1 MRHKI
6 GKKYLKIACS
16 WILIFSICFLSWN
29 TVPAFEEDT
38 FISEEG
44 TYEDSADDDQKKQ
57 LDDFIPDEE
66 EPDQESENQG
76 SEEQEPE
83 DQIPDSLK
91 VEELDAEIKKALAN
105 GEEPYT
111 DRVEYIDETGTPI
124 AGAPVT
130 ISLGKIEDHI
140 SLFCTD
146 KNYEFKSARVDG
158 VDTVFIGR
166 YKDNLYYSTDGID
179 ADRMEDRQKL
189 VLTYAEIKD
198 TQDNEDN
205 SPEETPDQTPDQI
218 PEEKPEETPDQ
229 IPEERPE
236 ETPNQ
241 TPEERP
247 EETPDQT
254 PEERPEETPDQTPE
268 ERPEETPNQTPEERP
283 EETPDQIPEERPE
296 ETPDTEESEQVS
308 VQELEE
314 ELQKDLANGEEPFT
328 DRVEYIDETGELIYG
343 APEIISLGR
352 IKDHVSLLISDKNY
366 ELKSARIDGIDC
378 VFIGKYKGDLY
389 YSTDGISADRMKDDQ
404 KLVMTYAE
412 IKEAQDE
419 EDSSDQMPDEEAPE
433 QISVQSL
440 DEELERSV
448 ETGNETSTGRVE
460 YVDADGNSIAG
471 APATIDF
478 GPIKDHSELSIAGK
492 HFEFKNATVNGKKCV
507 YIGKYRETI
516 YYSMDGVVAIKLED
530 GQKLRMTYQ
539 EYYNITIKEIVPEN
553 GPLGTI
559 TQKNGDIDVPFDIT
573 KNVRVNA
580 GKDWTI
586 SITPGPA
593 NNKKRYKIKDVMS
606 QSGATITR
614 RAGDDYGAIYNISFR
629 KDDTIIITYDALG
642 VYRVTINTRSND
654 GTEYINILHSKQ
666 NGYELDESGNLTWTY
681 TEDNVNPV
689 DGSIELPVFHTKRN
703 YRLIHM
709 VLNKQ
714 TVSAADSPREVPSGT
729 GTNDAVKGHAGELI
743 VNASMKDVPK
753 AEREECQYEYSIKV
767 QRQSG
772 GWQDLNFDLAP
783 YAIKE
788 QALTVRMIT
797 NGRRS
802 DEGLDVVMWDPDKR
816 KLIPMH
822 DNDTVNMDAIGSDTL
837 LTQQTRQVRIFFA
850 KPKSGYRFTNGGV
863 DVGQPHSEDS
873 PTSDGAISIARYGS
887 ISEMNAN
894 TMDQP
899 RPFKIY
905 QEIWSDA
912 KRAAQSSGYTMY
924 LSYGGAKAKNP
935 PWILY
940 AAYFSVA
947 SDSIYVHYN
956 SGAGEGVLPADAVV
970 KNIPYN
976 EELDTIK
983 NKPMQS
989 YGENPNT
996 HEGKRGMGSTFL
1008 LGEGC
1013 PEPTCEG
1020 YEFIG
1025 WKLRKKDFW
1034 QQQESFSDKLYKHNE
1049 VFKISE
1055 DNYDFAR
1062 NQDLPVSVWDN
1073 EKGYQVVAQWKKIGM
1088 KNVEVEHYLKVPNDD
1103 PILEKTT
1110 DGTIVFADDQNQVI
1124 ASGKPEPDGTFPGY
1138 VFDEN
1143 DSRNKL
1149 EVIKNDSS
1157 TETITLK
1164 VYYKPTELMVSKAV
1178 TGYNLEPDRNY
1189 TFTIQANASM
1199 GTETG
1204 ALVIENEQI
1213 YIKKKNENTVRNLT
1227 FTDNKATFTLKKD
1240 ETVQI
1245 FCLSTGWNYTISET
1259 DPGRNYKTTYK
1270 INEGTVKVGRDAS
1283 FDLTDASASVKF
1295 INVSTISPPETGRI
1309 LQNNGYKILLMVVL
1323 AAGFACMV
1331 FFKKIKRNIRS

>member
-44 TYEDSADDDQKKQ
+44 TYEDSADEDQDQQPDDIVS
-57 LDDFIPDEE
+57 DGEE
-66 EPDQESENQG
+66 SDQEP
-76 SEEQEPE
+76 EEQEPE

-91 VEELDAEIKKALAN
+91 VEVLDAEIKKELAN

-111 DRVEYIDETGTPI
+111 DCVEYVDETGNPI
-124 AGAPVT
+124 DGAPVT

-140 SLFCTD
+140 SLFGTD

-158 VDTVFIGR
+158 ADIVFIGK

-189 VLTYAEIKD
+189 VMTYAELKD
-198 TQDNEDN
+198 AQDNEDD
-205 SPEETPDQTPDQI
+205 SSDQT
-218 PEEKPEETPDQ
+218 
-229 IPEERPE
+229 
-236 ETPNQ
+236 
-241 TPEERP
+241 P

-254 PEERPEETPDQTPE
+254 PEETPDQTPEETPDQTPE
-268 ERPEETPNQTPEERP
+268 E
-283 EETPDQIPEERPE
+283 TPDQ
-296 ETPDTEESEQVS
+296 TPDTEEPGQMS

-328 DRVEYIDETGELIYG
+328 DRVEYIDETGNLING
-343 APEIISLGR
+343 APETICLGR
-352 IKDHVSLLISDKNY
+352 IKDHVSLLIADKNY
-366 ELKSARIDGIDC
+366 ELKSARIDGTDC
-378 VFIGKYKGDLY
+378 VFIGKYKDDLY
-389 YSTDGISADRMKDDQ
+389 YSTDGISAERMKDDQ
-404 KLVMTYAE
+404 KLVLTYAE

-419 EDSSDQMPDEEAPE
+419 EDSSDQTPDEEAPE

-448 ETGNETSTGRVE
+448 ETGNETSTDRVK

-478 GPIKDHSELSIAGK
+478 GPIKDHSKLSIDGK
-492 HFEFKNATVNGKKCV
+492 HLEFKSATVNGKNCV

-539 EYYNITIKEIVPEN
+539 EYYNITIREIAPEN

-573 KNVRVNA
+573 KDVRVNA

-593 NNKKRYKIKDVMS
+593 DNKKRYKIKDVTS

-614 RAGDDYGAIYNISFR
+614 HAGDDYGAIYNISFR
-629 KDDTIIITYDALG
+629 KDDTITITYDALG

-654 GTEYINILHSKQ
+654 GTEYINIPHSEK
-666 NGYELDESGNLTWTY
+666 NGYGLDESGNLTWTY
-681 TEDNVNPV
+681 TEDDVDP
-689 DGSIELPVFHTKRN
+689 DGSIKLPVFHTKKN

-743 VNASMKDVPK
+743 VNASMEDVPRGEK
-753 AEREECQYEYSIKV
+753 EECQYEYSIKV

-797 NGRRS
+797 DGRRS
-802 DEGLDVVMWDPDKR
+802 DEGLDVVMWDPVNK

-850 KPKSGYRFTNGGV
+850 KPKSGYSFTNGGV
-863 DVGQPHSEDS
+863 NVGQPHSEDS
-873 PTSDGAISIARYGS
+873 PTSDGAVSIAQYGS

-894 TMDQP
+894 TMDKP
-899 RPFKIY
+899 RPFQIY
-905 QEIWSDA
+905 KETWSDA
-912 KRAAQSSGYTMY
+912 KEAAQSSGYTMY

-956 SGAGEGVLPADAVV
+956 SGAGAGVLPEGADV

-976 EELDTIK
+976 SEIHERTG
-983 NKPMQS
+983 KPMQS
-989 YGENPNT
+989 YGANPDT
-996 HEGKRGMGSTFL
+996 EQGKRSMGSTFL

-1088 KNVEVEHYLKVPNDD
+1088 KNVKVEHYLKVPNADH
-1103 PILEKTT
+1103 PILKKTT

-1213 YIKKKNENTVRNLT
+1213 YIKKKNEKTVRNLT

-1240 ETVQI
+1240 EIVQI
-1245 FCLSTGWNYTISET
+1245 FCLSTGWSYTVSET
-1259 DPGRNYKTTYK
+1259 DPGRNYKTQYQ
-1270 INEGTVKVGRDAS
+1270 INEGAFSEGRDAS
-1283 FDLTDASASVKF
+1283 FELKDASASVRFTNK
-1295 INVSTISPPETGRI
+1295 STISPPETGRT

-1323 AAGFACMV
+1323 AAGFVCMV
-1331 FFKKIKRNIRS
+1331 FFKKMKRNIRS

>member
-1 MRHKI
+1 MHRMRHKI

-44 TYEDSADDDQKKQ
+44 TYEDSADEDQDQQPDDIVS
-57 LDDFIPDEE
+57 DGEE
-66 EPDQESENQG
+66 SDQEP
-76 SEEQEPE
+76 EEQEPE

-91 VEELDAEIKKALAN
+91 VEVLDAEIKKELAN

-111 DRVEYIDETGTPI
+111 DCVEYVDETGNPI
-124 AGAPVT
+124 DGAPVT

-140 SLFCTD
+140 SLFGTD

-158 VDTVFIGR
+158 ADIVFIGK

-189 VLTYAEIKD
+189 VMTYAEIKD
-198 TQDNEDN
+198 AQDNEDN
-205 SPEETPDQTPDQI
+205 SPDQT
-218 PEEKPEETPDQ
+218 
-229 IPEERPE
+229 
-236 ETPNQ
+236 
-241 TPEERP
+241 P

-254 PEERPEETPDQTPE
+254 PEETPDQTPEETPDQTPE
-268 ERPEETPNQTPEERP
+268 E
-283 EETPDQIPEERPE
+283 TPDQ
-296 ETPDTEESEQVS
+296 TPDTEEPGQMS

-328 DRVEYIDETGELIYG
+328 DRVEYIDETGNLING
-343 APEIISLGR
+343 APETICLGR
-352 IKDHVSLLISDKNY
+352 IKDHVSLLIADKNY
-366 ELKSARIDGIDC
+366 ELKSARIDGTDC
-378 VFIGKYKGDLY
+378 VFIGKYKDDLY
-389 YSTDGISADRMKDDQ
+389 YSTDGISAERMKDDQ
-404 KLVMTYAE
+404 KLVLTYAE

-419 EDSSDQMPDEEAPE
+419 EDSSDQTPDEEVPE

-448 ETGNETSTGRVE
+448 ETGNETSTDRVE
-460 YVDADGNSIAG
+460 YVDANGNRIEG
-471 APATIDF
+471 APATIEF
-478 GPIKDHSELSIAGK
+478 GSIKDHSELSIAGK
-492 HFEFKNATVNGKKCV
+492 HFEFKSATVNGKNCV
-507 YIGKYRETI
+507 YIGKYRDTI

-539 EYYNITIKEIVPEN
+539 EYYNITIREIAPEN

-573 KNVRVNA
+573 KDVRVNA

-629 KDDTIIITYDALG
+629 KDDTITITYDALG

-654 GTEYINILHSKQ
+654 GTEYINIPHSEK
-666 NGYELDESGNLTWTY
+666 NGYGLDESGNLTWTY
-681 TEDNVNPV
+681 AEDDVDP
-689 DGSIELPVFHTKRN
+689 DGSIKLPVFHTKKN

-743 VNASMKDVPK
+743 VNASMEDVPRE
-753 AEREECQYEYSIKV
+753 EREECQYEYSIKV

-797 NGRRS
+797 DGRRS
-802 DEGLDVVMWDPDKR
+802 DEGLDVVMWDPVNK

-850 KPKSGYRFTNGGV
+850 KPKSGYSFTNGGV
-863 DVGQPHSEDS
+863 NVGQPHSEDS
-873 PTSDGAISIARYGS
+873 PTSDGAVSIAQYGS

-894 TMDQP
+894 TMDKP
-899 RPFKIY
+899 RPFQIY
-905 QEIWSDA
+905 KETWSDA
-912 KRAAQSSGYTMY
+912 KEAAQSSGYTMY

-1034 QQQESFSDKLYKHNE
+1034 PPQESFSDKLYKHNE

-1088 KNVEVEHYLKVPNDD
+1088 KNVKVEHYLKVPNAD
-1103 PILEKTT
+1103 PILKKTT

-1164 VYYKPTELMVSKAV
+1164 VYYKPTELMVSKAA

-1213 YIKKKNENTVRNLT
+1213 YIKKENTVRNLT
-1227 FTDNKATFTLKKD
+1227 FTDNKATFTLKKG

-1259 DPGRNYKTTYK
+1259 DPGSNYKTTYQ
-1270 INEGTVKVGRDAS
+1270 INEGTVKEGRNAS
-1283 FDLTDASASVKF
+1283 FDLTDASASVSF
-1295 INVSTISPPETGRI
+1295 TNESTISPPETGRT
-1309 LQNNGYKILLMVVL
+1309 LQNNGYKILLIVVL
-1323 AAGFACMV
+1323 AAGFVCMV
-1331 FFKKIKRNIRS
+1331 FFKKMKRNIRS

>member
-44 TYEDSADDDQKKQ
+44 TYEDPADEDQNQQSDDIVS
-57 LDDFIPDEE
+57 DGEE
-66 EPDQESENQG
+66 SDQEPEEQEP
-76 SEEQEPE
+76 EEQEPE

-91 VEELDAEIKKALAN
+91 VEVLDEEIKKEFAN

-111 DRVEYIDETGTPI
+111 DRVEYVDETGNPI
-124 AGAPVT
+124 DGAPAV

-140 SLFCTD
+140 SLFGTD

-158 VDTVFIGR
+158 ADIVFIGK

-189 VLTYAEIKD
+189 VMTYAELKD
-198 TQDNEDN
+198 AQDNEDD
-205 SPEETPDQTPDQI
+205 SSDQT
-218 PEEKPEETPDQ
+218 
-229 IPEERPE
+229 
-236 ETPNQ
+236 
-241 TPEERP
+241 P

-254 PEERPEETPDQTPE
+254 PEETPDQTPEETPDQTPE
-268 ERPEETPNQTPEERP
+268 ETPDQTP
-283 EETPDQIPEERPE
+283 EETPDQTPE
-296 ETPDTEESEQVS
+296 ETPDQTPDTEEPGQMS

-328 DRVEYIDETGELIYG
+328 DRVEYIDETGNLING
-343 APEIISLGR
+343 APETICLGR
-352 IKDHVSLLISDKNY
+352 IKDHVSLLIADKNY
-366 ELKSARIDGIDC
+366 ELKSARIDGTDC
-378 VFIGKYKGDLY
+378 VFIGKYKDDLY
-389 YSTDGISADRMKDDQ
+389 YSTDGISAERMKDDQ
-404 KLVMTYAE
+404 KLVLTYAE

-419 EDSSDQMPDEEAPE
+419 EDSSDQTPDEEAPE

-448 ETGNETSTGRVE
+448 ETGKEISTNRVE
-460 YVDADGNSIAG
+460 YVDADGNRIEG
-471 APATIDF
+471 APARIEF
-478 GPIKDHSELSIAGK
+478 GSIKDHSELSIEGK
-492 HFEFKNATVNGKKCV
+492 HFEFKSATVNGKNCV

-539 EYYNITIKEIVPEN
+539 EYYNITIREIAPEN

-573 KNVRVNA
+573 KDVRVNA

-593 NNKKRYKIKDVMS
+593 DNKKRYKIKDVTS

-614 RAGDDYGAIYNISFR
+614 HAGDDYGAIYNISFR
-629 KDDTIIITYDALG
+629 KDDTITITYDALG

-654 GTEYINILHSKQ
+654 GTEYINIPHSEK
-666 NGYELDESGNLTWTY
+666 NGYGLDESGNLTWTY
-681 TEDNVNPV
+681 TEDDVDP
-689 DGSIELPVFHTKRN
+689 DGSIKLPVFHTKKN

-743 VNASMKDVPK
+743 VNASMEDVPRGEK
-753 AEREECQYEYSIKV
+753 EECQYEYSIKV

-797 NGRRS
+797 DGRRS
-802 DEGLDVVMWDPDKR
+802 DEGLDVVMWDPVNK

-850 KPKSGYRFTNGGV
+850 KPKSGYSFTNGGV
-863 DVGQPHSEDS
+863 NVGQPHSEDS
-873 PTSDGAISIARYGS
+873 PTSDGAVSIAQYGS

-894 TMDQP
+894 TMDKP
-899 RPFKIY
+899 RPFQIY
-905 QEIWSDA
+905 KETWSDA
-912 KRAAQSSGYTMY
+912 KEAAQSSGYTMY

-956 SGAGEGVLPADAVV
+956 SGAGAGVLPEGADV

-976 EELDTIK
+976 SEIHERTG
-983 NKPMQS
+983 KPMQS
-989 YGENPNT
+989 YGANPDT
-996 HEGKRGMGSTFL
+996 EQGKRSMGSTFL

-1088 KNVEVEHYLKVPNDD
+1088 KNVKVEHYLKVPNADH
-1103 PILEKTT
+1103 PILKKTT

-1199 GTETG
+1199 
-1204 ALVIENEQI
+1204 
-1213 YIKKKNENTVRNLT
+1213 
-1227 FTDNKATFTLKKD
+1227 
-1240 ETVQI
+1240 
-1245 FCLSTGWNYTISET
+1245 
-1259 DPGRNYKTTYK
+1259 
-1270 INEGTVKVGRDAS
+1270 
-1283 FDLTDASASVKF
+1283 
-1295 INVSTISPPETGRI
+1295 
-1309 LQNNGYKILLMVVL
+1309 
-1323 AAGFACMV
+1323 
-1331 FFKKIKRNIRS
+1331 

>member
-1 MRHKI
+1 M
-6 GKKYLKIACS
+6 
-16 WILIFSICFLSWN
+16 
-29 TVPAFEEDT
+29 
-38 FISEEG
+38 
-44 TYEDSADDDQKKQ
+44 
-57 LDDFIPDEE
+57 
-66 EPDQESENQG
+66 
-76 SEEQEPE
+76 
-83 DQIPDSLK
+83 
-91 VEELDAEIKKALAN
+91 
-105 GEEPYT
+105 
-111 DRVEYIDETGTPI
+111 
-124 AGAPVT
+124 
-130 ISLGKIEDHI
+130 
-140 SLFCTD
+140 
-146 KNYEFKSARVDG
+146 
-158 VDTVFIGR
+158 
-166 YKDNLYYSTDGID
+166 
-179 ADRMEDRQKL
+179 
-189 VLTYAEIKD
+189 
-198 TQDNEDN
+198 
-205 SPEETPDQTPDQI
+205 
-218 PEEKPEETPDQ
+218 
-229 IPEERPE
+229 
-236 ETPNQ
+236 
-241 TPEERP
+241 
-247 EETPDQT
+247 
-254 PEERPEETPDQTPE
+254 
-268 ERPEETPNQTPEERP
+268 
-283 EETPDQIPEERPE
+283 
-296 ETPDTEESEQVS
+296 
-308 VQELEE
+308 
-314 ELQKDLANGEEPFT
+314 
-328 DRVEYIDETGELIYG
+328 
-343 APEIISLGR
+343 
-352 IKDHVSLLISDKNY
+352 
-366 ELKSARIDGIDC
+366 KSARIDGTDC
-378 VFIGKYKGDLY
+378 VFIGKYKGNLY
-389 YSTDGISADRMKDDQ
+389 YSTDGISAERMKDDQ
-404 KLVMTYAE
+404 KLVLTYAE

-419 EDSSDQMPDEEAPE
+419 EDSSDQTPDEEAPE

-448 ETGNETSTGRVE
+448 ETGNETSTDRVE

-492 HFEFKNATVNGKKCV
+492 HLEFKSATVNGKNCV

-539 EYYNITIKEIVPEN
+539 EYYNITIREIAPEN

-593 NNKKRYKIKDVMS
+593 DNKKRYKIKDVTS

-629 KDDTIIITYDALG
+629 KDDTITITYDALG

-654 GTEYINILHSKQ
+654 GTEYINIPHSKK
-666 NGYELDESGNLTWTY
+666 NGYGLDESGNLTWTY
-681 TEDNVNPV
+681 TEDDVDSA
-689 DGSIELPVFHTKRN
+689 DGSIKLPVFHTKKN

-743 VNASMKDVPK
+743 VNASMEDVPRG
-753 AEREECQYEYSIKV
+753 EREECQYEYSIKV

-802 DEGLDVVMWDPDKR
+802 DEGLDVVMWDPVNK

-850 KPKSGYRFTNGGV
+850 KPKSGYSFTNGGV
-863 DVGQPHSEDS
+863 NVGQPHSEDS
-873 PTSDGAISIARYGS
+873 PTSDGAVSIAQYGS

-894 TMDQP
+894 TMDKP

-905 QEIWSDA
+905 QETWSDA
-912 KRAAQSSGYTMY
+912 KRAAESSGYTMY

-956 SGAGEGVLPADAVV
+956 SGAGAGVLPEGADV

-976 EELDTIK
+976 SEIHERTG
-983 NKPMQS
+983 KPMQS
-989 YGENPNT
+989 YGANPDT
-996 HEGKRGMGSTFL
+996 EQGKRSMGSIFL
-1008 LGEGC
+1008 IGEGC

-1034 QQQESFSDKLYKHNE
+1034 QPQESFSDKLYKHNE

-1055 DNYDFAR
+1055 DNYDFAQ
-1062 NQDLPVSVWDN
+1062 NNDLPVSVWNN

-1088 KNVEVEHYLKVPNDD
+1088 KNVKVEHYLKVPNAD
-1103 PILEKTT
+1103 PILKKTT

-1213 YIKKKNENTVRNLT
+1213 YIKKENTVRNLT
-1227 FTDNKATFTLKKD
+1227 FTDNKATFTLKKG

-1259 DPGRNYKTTYK
+1259 DPGSNYKTTYQ
-1270 INEGTVKVGRDAS
+1270 INEGTVKEGRNAS
-1283 FDLTDASASVKF
+1283 FDLTDASASVSF
-1295 INVSTISPPETGRI
+1295 INESTISPPETGRT
-1309 LQNNGYKILLMVVL
+1309 LQNNGYKILLIVVL
-1323 AAGFACMV
+1323 AAGFVCMV

>member
-1 MRHKI
+1 MRYKVW
-6 GKKYLKIACS
+6 KKYLKIACS
-16 WILIFSICFLSWN
+16 WILIFSICFLSLN
-29 TVPAFEEDT
+29 TVSASEEDT

-44 TYEDSADDDQKKQ
+44 TYENSADEDQDQQPDDIVS
-57 LDDFIPDEE
+57 DGEE
-66 EPDQESENQG
+66 SDQEP
-76 SEEQEPE
+76 EEQEPE

-91 VEELDAEIKKALAN
+91 VEVLDAEIKKELAN

-111 DRVEYIDETGTPI
+111 DCVEYVDETGNPI
-124 AGAPVT
+124 DGAPVT

-140 SLFCTD
+140 SLFGTD
-146 KNYEFKSARVDG
+146 KNYEFKSAKVDG
-158 VDTVFIGR
+158 ADIVFIGK

-189 VLTYAEIKD
+189 VMTYAEIKD
-198 TQDNEDN
+198 AQDNEDN
-205 SPEETPDQTPDQI
+205 SPDQT
-218 PEEKPEETPDQ
+218 
-229 IPEERPE
+229 
-236 ETPNQ
+236 
-241 TPEERP
+241 P

-254 PEERPEETPDQTPE
+254 PEETPDQTPEGTPDQTPEETPDQTPE
-268 ERPEETPNQTPEERP
+268 ETPDQTP
-283 EETPDQIPEERPE
+283 EETPDQTPE
-296 ETPDTEESEQVS
+296 ETPDQTPEETPDQTPDTEEPGQMS

-328 DRVEYIDETGELIYG
+328 DRVEYIDETGNLIDG
-343 APEIISLGR
+343 APETICLGR
-352 IKDHVSLLISDKNY
+352 IKDHVSLLIADKNY
-366 ELKSARIDGIDC
+366 ELKSARIDGTDC
-378 VFIGKYKGDLY
+378 VFIGKYKDDLY
-389 YSTDGISADRMKDDQ
+389 YSTDGISAERMKDDQ
-404 KLVMTYAE
+404 KLVLTYAE
-412 IKEAQDE
+412 IKETQDE
-419 EDSSDQMPDEEAPE
+419 EDSSDQTPDEEAPE

-448 ETGNETSTGRVE
+448 ETGNETSTDRVE

-478 GPIKDHSELSIAGK
+478 GPIKDHSKLSIDGK
-492 HFEFKNATVNGKKCV
+492 HLEFKSATVNGKNCV

-516 YYSMDGVVAIKLED
+516 YYSMDGVVAIKLEHD
-530 GQKLRMTYQ
+530 QKLRMTYQ
-539 EYYNITIKEIVPEN
+539 EYYNITIREIAPEN

-573 KNVRVNA
+573 KDVRVNA

-593 NNKKRYKIKDVMS
+593 DNKKRYKIKDVTS

-614 RAGDDYGAIYNISFR
+614 HAGDDYGAIYNISFR
-629 KDDTIIITYDALG
+629 KDDTITITYDALG

-654 GTEYINILHSKQ
+654 GTEYINIPHSEK
-666 NGYELDESGNLTWTY
+666 NGYGLDESGNLTWTY
-681 TEDNVNPV
+681 TEDDVDS
-689 DGSIELPVFHTKRN
+689 DGSIKLPVFHTKKN

-743 VNASMKDVPK
+743 VNASMEDVPRG
-753 AEREECQYEYSIKV
+753 EREECQYEYSIKV

-797 NGRRS
+797 DGRRS
-802 DEGLDVVMWDPDKR
+802 DEGLDVVMWDPVNK

-837 LTQQTRQVRIFFA
+837 LTQQTRQGRIFFA
-850 KPKSGYRFTNGGV
+850 KPKSGYSFTNGGV
-863 DVGQPHSEDS
+863 NVGQPHSEDS
-873 PTSDGAISIARYGS
+873 PTTDGAVSIAQYGS

-894 TMDQP
+894 TMDKP
-899 RPFKIY
+899 RPFEIY
-905 QEIWSDA
+905 QKTWSDA
-912 KRAAQSSGYTMY
+912 KEAAKSSGYTMY

-956 SGAGEGVLPADAVV
+956 SGAGAGVLPEGADV

-976 EELDTIK
+976 SEIHERTG
-983 NKPMQS
+983 KPMQS
-989 YGENPNT
+989 YGANPDT
-996 HEGKRGMGSTFL
+996 EQGKRSMGSTFL

-1055 DNYDFAR
+1055 DNYDFAQ
-1062 NQDLPVSVWDN
+1062 NQDLPVSVWN
-1073 EKGYQVVAQWKKIGM
+1073 SEKGYQVVAQWKKIGM
-1088 KNVEVEHYLKVPNDD
+1088 KNVKVEHYLKVPNADH
-1103 PILEKTT
+1103 PILKKTT

-1124 ASGKPEPDGTFPGY
+1124 ASGKPEPDGIFPGY

-1213 YIKKKNENTVRNLT
+1213 YIKKKNENTVRNLA
-1227 FTDNKATFTLKKD
+1227 FTDNKATFTLKKG
-1240 ETVQI
+1240 EIVQI

-1259 DPGRNYKTTYK
+1259 DPGSNYKTTYHQ
-1270 INEGTVKVGRDAS
+1270 INKGTVKEGRDAS
-1283 FDLTDASASVKF
+1283 FDLTDASASVQF

-1323 AAGFACMV
+1323 AAGFVCMV
-1331 FFKKIKRNIRS
+1331 FFKKMKRNIRS